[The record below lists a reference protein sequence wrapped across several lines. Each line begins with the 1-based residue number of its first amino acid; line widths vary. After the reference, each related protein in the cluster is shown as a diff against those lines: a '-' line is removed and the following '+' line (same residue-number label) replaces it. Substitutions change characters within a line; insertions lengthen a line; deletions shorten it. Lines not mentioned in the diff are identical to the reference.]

1 MLSDE
6 SIPSLG
12 LEILKD
18 LHTFLEDQESV
29 RTELAHISAVYS
41 VPEIRRMYLSGSYN
55 AELLLQ
61 HCLIHLD
68 ERKHG
73 T

>member
-18 LHTFLEDQESV
+18 LNTFLEDQESV
-29 RTELAHISAVYS
+29 RTELAHISKVYS
-41 VPEIRRMYLSGSYN
+41 VPEIRRMYLTGFYN

-68 ERKHG
+68 EKKK
-73 T
+73 